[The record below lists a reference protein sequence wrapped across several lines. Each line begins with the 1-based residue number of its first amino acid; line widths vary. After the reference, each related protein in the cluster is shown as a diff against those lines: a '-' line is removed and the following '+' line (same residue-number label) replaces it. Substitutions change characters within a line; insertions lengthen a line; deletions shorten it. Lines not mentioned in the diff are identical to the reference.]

1 MGLGPTTPP
10 FTQCPGVGADTSC
23 AVLIIFNPD
32 GTVTVK
38 NDPSQGPFDSIED
51 TLVGVQNN
59 LSSPVFSISISG
71 NSIFSFDGDGL
82 CSYITCTW
90 AHPTG
95 YEGPGVSF
103 SVTNGNTG
111 RVNFANGI
119 PLGGSG
125 LFQF

>member
-1 MGLGPTTPP
+1 VGLGPTTPP

-71 NSIFSFDGDGL
+71 NSIFTLMAMVFVAILHVLGL
-82 CSYITCTW
+82 TQLDMR
-90 AHPTG
+90 AQ
-95 YEGPGVSF
+95 
-103 SVTNGNTG
+103 
-111 RVNFANGI
+111 A
-119 PLGGSG
+119 
-125 LFQF
+125 